1 LIPEIFDGSLYLA
14 IPNVIKL
21 SVKTNSQGA
30 LRQGGTAMS
39 GHNKWSKIKNKKG
52 ASDVKRGNLY
62 TKLTREI
69 IIATREGGAD
79 PDGNFR
85 LRLAIQKARDSN
97 MPMDNIDRAMKKG
110 SGEGEGG
117 QLIEMTL
124 EGYGPGGTA
133 ILVNALSDTRN
144 RTVQEV
150 RSTFTRHGGSL
161 AESGSVS
168 WLFEN
173 KGVISIDAANVDA
186 DELALQAIDAGAE
199 DVKVESGTVEVYTAP
214 ENLMKVRQALEKNKV
229 AVASGELLK
238 EPKTMVALDEKAG
251 MQALKLIDKLES
263 IDDVQNVYSNA
274 DISEAVM
281 NAYQEAA

>member
-1 LIPEIFDGSLYLA
+1 
-14 IPNVIKL
+14 
-21 SVKTNSQGA
+21 
-30 LRQGGTAMS
+30 
-39 GHNKWSKIKNKKG
+39 
-52 ASDVKRGNLY
+52 
-62 TKLTREI
+62 
-69 IIATREGGAD
+69 
-79 PDGNFR
+79 
-85 LRLAIQKARDSN
+85 
-97 MPMDNIDRAMKKG
+97 MPMDNIDRAIKKG

-117 QLIEMTL
+117 ALVEMVL

-133 ILVNALSDTRN
+133 ILVNALSDNRN

-173 KGVISIDAANVDA
+173 KGVISIDAVNVDA

-199 DVKVESGTVEVYTAP
+199 DVKVENGSVEVYTAP

-229 AVASGELLK
+229 VVASGELLK
-238 EPKTMVALDEKAG
+238 EPKTMVKLDDKAG
-251 MQALKLIDKLES
+251 VQALKLLDKLES

-274 DISEAVM
+274 DISDSA
-281 NAYQEAA
+281 AAAFQETPA